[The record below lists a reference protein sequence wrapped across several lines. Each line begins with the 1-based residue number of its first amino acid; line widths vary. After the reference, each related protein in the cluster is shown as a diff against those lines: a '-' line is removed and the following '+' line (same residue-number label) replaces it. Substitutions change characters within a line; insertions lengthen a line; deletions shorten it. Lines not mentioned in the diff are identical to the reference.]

1 MRRAFLAAALS
12 VALAAGSAGAT
23 TYLLASP
30 EGMALEADLVF
41 MGTVN
46 SVTTEARDDRP
57 WSLVQFGDLDV
68 LYDRK
73 AEEKGREPAT
83 QLTLAFLGGAV
94 AGLPTL
100 FVSGLPTFERG
111 ERWIVLAHQDDGLAS
126 PVVGV
131 SQGAWR
137 FGAGGAQAGDGSFL
151 SVDGS
156 GALVRGSSSP
166 TPEDLR
172 AALSALLER
181 GAPTAV
187 GAPSAVG
194 APAAPPLPAAAGG
207 DEVDTATKPPSD
219 QPPAEGDEAGNGAS
233 ETAPE
238 TKTPEATPET
248 KTPDAAPETATP
260 DAAPGTAPTAPS
272 LPGEAVPAQAA
283 PKTVRYRV
291 DDRGGPLLL
300 SSFASA
306 AAGVWEAAA
315 PDALVFEADEA
326 APALIRYGAP
336 ELMGPDAKSLTLAGP
351 GGRLEV
357 LVSPLV
363 GDDLQAVMVHE
374 LGVLAGLPEGGAG
387 VMARTVSAVK
397 ATPLPADLA
406 ELRGLREFAHE
417 DLDRSGSVDFYDLV
431 LFGRAY
437 GTSGLNLAAD
447 FNGDGQVDDA
457 DLKLL
462 RKAYEFA
469 PPQETPPATP

>member
-1 MRRAFLAAALS
+1 VRRTFLAAVLS
-12 VALAAGSAGAT
+12 VALAAGTAGAT

-30 EGMALEADLVF
+30 ESMALEADLVF
-41 MGTVN
+41 MGTVD

-57 WSLVQFGDLDV
+57 WSLVEFGDLDV
-68 LYDRK
+68 LYDREAK
-73 AEEKGREPAT
+73 EKGQEPAS
-83 QLTLAFLGGAV
+83 QQSLAFLGGNV

-111 ERWIVLAHQDDGLAS
+111 ERWLVLARQDDGLAS

-131 SQGAWR
+131 SQGAWK
-137 FGAGGAQAGDGSFL
+137 FGPGGAQAGDGSYL
-151 SVDGS
+151 SLDGS

-172 AALSALLER
+172 AALVALLER
-181 GAPTAV
+181 

-194 APAAPPLPAAAGG
+194 APSEAGGPSAPPPPAAAGEDAAG
-207 DEVDTATKPPSD
+207 TAPEPAPG
-219 QPPAEGDEAGNGAS
+219 QPPAAGDDAGDEAQEAAPETGTS
-233 ETAPE
+233 ETAPGE
-238 TKTPEATPET
+238 KARQT
-248 KTPDAAPETATP
+248 AAPEGEPEA
-260 DAAPGTAPTAPS
+260 APTAQGQS
-272 LPGEAVPAQAA
+272 DEATAVPAA

-315 PDALVFEADEA
+315 PGAVVFEADEA
-326 APALIRYGAP
+326 APAQIRYGAP
-336 ELMGPDAKSLTLAGP
+336 ELMGPDAKSLTLASP
-351 GGRLEV
+351 GGRVEV
-357 LVSPLV
+357 LISPLV
-363 GDDLQAVMVHE
+363 GDELEAVLVHE

-387 VMARTVSAVK
+387 VMARTVSA
-397 ATPLPADLA
+397 ANSAPLPADVA
-406 ELRGLREFAHE
+406 ELRGLREFAPE
-417 DLDRSGSVDFYDLV
+417 DLDRSGNVDFYDLA

-437 GTSGLNLAAD
+437 GTSGVNLAAD

-462 RKAYEFA
+462 REAYEFS
-469 PPQETPPATP
+469 PPQEAPPAAP